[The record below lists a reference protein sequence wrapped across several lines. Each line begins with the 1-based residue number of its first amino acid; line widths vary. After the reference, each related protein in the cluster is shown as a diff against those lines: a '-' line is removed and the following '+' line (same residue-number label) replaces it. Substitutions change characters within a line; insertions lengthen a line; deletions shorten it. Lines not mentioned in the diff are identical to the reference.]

1 MSTQTINLTLSKS
14 TKGTHVFANDDLGI
28 SGLYLPKLL
37 LLPGGHEGY
46 TVAVVITKTGTE
58 TKQVPGAMT
67 EDQL

>member
-1 MSTQTINLTLSKS
+1 MAAQTIPLTLSKS

-37 LLPGGHEGY
+37 LPGGPEGY